1 MATTTNKDENQS
13 PPPPD
18 TPKQQSLDT
27 PEDKYREVLLNTATK
42 AANLLG
48 ELMELSLIPDPRAKV
63 SRRDSAEVGF
73 HLYGGWFWSLLL

>member
-1 MATTTNKDENQS
+1 MAINKKENQPVS

-27 PEDKYREVLLNTATK
+27 PEGKYREALLNAATK

-48 ELMELSLIPDPRAKV
+48 ELMELSLIGSIP
-63 SRRDSAEVGF
+63 
-73 HLYGGWFWSLLL
+73 FWTKHDLK

>member
-1 MATTTNKDENQS
+1 MVTNKNGNQS

-18 TPKQQSLDT
+18 TP
-27 PEDKYREVLLNTATK
+27 EGKYREALLNAATK

-48 ELMELSLIPDPRAKV
+48 ELMELSLIPEPRAKV

-73 HLYGGWFWSLLL
+73 HLYGG